1 MNVGCRRNAAVIGSL
16 LLLCSLGFG
25 AWEPLNAGVI
35 AELNAVHFPTG
46 TQVGYT
52 VGSGLDSM
60 GGQAGLILKTT
71 DGGTSW
77 TPQASGVVSPLNSV
91 YFKDDDNG
99 YAVGAAAA
107 AIRTTDGGATW
118 NPMTIPGTDSP
129 ILNYVAFPE
138 NTMTG
143 YIGVYPRTA
152 GRKVLK
158 TTDGGDNW
166 TEITVGGAL
175 NWSRSCGMATD
186 NIGVVVGNGGMV
198 YGTVDGFGTPQVQ
211 GPQTIA
217 DLTAAAFSPTDPLW
231 GYLIGNDTMHGLIRF
246 TDDGGAS
253 LWDSVTCYRNSALY
267 GVDVPTSAV
276 AYVCGDSAG
285 AGIILRSVS
294 NTEFFKTTAP
304 AVPPMHGV
312 CFPVGSDTGYAVGGG
327 ATILKTV
334 DGGIP
339 LIDGVAEEKVPAIS
353 RTGIRVIS
361 NPSRHGISFHS
372 DADVT
377 VSVFDAA
384 GRVVM
389 NQAATR
395 GLNFVSLPTGAYFVK
410 AGASTARAV
419 VTD

>member
-1 MNVGCRRNAAVIGSL
+1 MSVGCRRNAAVIGSV

-25 AWEPLNAGVI
+25 DWTAQTSGTVADLNS
-35 AELNAVHFPTG
+35 VHFPMG
-46 TQVGYT
+46 TLVGYA
-52 VGSGLDSM
+52 VGSSPE
-60 GGQAGLILKTT
+60 GGGEVVKTT
-71 DGGTSW
+71 DGGASW
-77 TPQASGVVSPLNSV
+77 VTQVSGTMDGLNSV

-99 YAVGAAAA
+99 YAVGSAGA

-118 NPMTIPGTDSP
+118 TAMTVPGTDM
-129 ILNYVAFPE
+129 LNYVAFPE
-138 NTMTG
+138 NSMTG
-143 YIGVYPRTA
+143 YIGVYPRTSA
-152 GRKVLK
+152 GKVLK

-166 TEITVGGAL
+166 TSIGVGGLL

-186 NIGVVVGNGGMV
+186 NIGVVVGNGGFV
-198 YGTVDGFGTPQVQ
+198 IGTTDGFGSTTVQ

-217 DLTAAAFSPTDPLW
+217 DMTAAAFSPTDPLR
-231 GYLIGNDTMHGLIRF
+231 GYLIGNDTIKGVIRY

-253 LWDSVTCYRNSALY
+253 LWDSVRCWNVTTLY
-267 GVDVPTSAV
+267 GVDVPTSDV
-276 AYVCGDSAG
+276 AYVCGTDG
-285 AGIILRSVS
+285 MILRSV
-294 NTEFFKTTAP
+294 EPLDFYRTTTG
-304 AVPPMHGV
+304 VTVDMHGV
-312 CFPVGSDTGYAVGGG
+312 CFPVDADTGYAVGSGG
-327 ATILKTV
+327 TILKTA

-339 LIDGVAEEKVPAIS
+339 WDPGVAEGRVPATS
-353 RTGIRVIS
+353 RTGIKVAS
-361 NPSRHGISFHS
+361 NPCRHGIALHS

-395 GLNFVSLPTGAYFVK
+395 GLNFLPLPTGAYFVK